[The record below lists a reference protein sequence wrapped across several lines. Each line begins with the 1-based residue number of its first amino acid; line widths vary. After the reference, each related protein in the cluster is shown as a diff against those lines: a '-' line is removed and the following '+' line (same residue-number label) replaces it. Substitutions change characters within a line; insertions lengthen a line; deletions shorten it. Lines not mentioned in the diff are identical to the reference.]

1 MIWGCRIVRNLALG
15 PGSRAQTMT
24 HRMRALGALTVLG
37 LFLSV
42 FQPAV
47 GFVGLQMRTVLV
59 AGATGRVGK
68 NVCEQ
73 VWSHRGPTR
82 FEGRKY

>member
-1 MIWGCRIVRNLALG
+1 MRILG
-15 PGSRAQTMT
+15 V
-24 HRMRALGALTVLG
+24 LTVLG
-37 LFLSV
+37 LLLSV

-73 VWSHRGPTR
+73 VWSHCRALHFG
-82 FEGRKY
+82 GRKY

>member
-1 MIWGCRIVRNLALG
+1 MGLQNCAKFG
-15 PGSRAQTMT
+15 PQDPADRAQTM
-24 HRMRALGALTVLG
+24 RAVGALTVLG